1 MVFLNFIYL
10 FWLIRKQ
17 FSVILGTK
25 IINDLSCSNGKYDY
39 DTENY
44 VYCPTNTCSQC
55 PGVEIKGISL
65 LQLPA
70 SGISLQAEK
79 RVETRQDL
87 RQHSLDWK
95 QGDLWLIRKIIILSH
110 SETQHTGRCPLSSTR
125 YEVAESTEVG
135 ASSAPAGASLF
146 QLFIR
151 LLRSNKRFDAKHWEM
166 QFFGEC
172 SFEINFTP
180 LQKALGKREC
190 YSIYCIWY
198 GQRSVNIFR

>member
-1 MVFLNFIYL
+1 M
-10 FWLIRKQ
+10 
-17 FSVILGTK
+17 ILGTK

-87 RQHSLDWK
+87 RQHSLYWK

-135 ASSAPAGASLF
+135 ASSAPLALPSFSSSLGF
-146 QLFIR
+146 WGQTRDLMQNTEKCSSLGNAVLKLI
-151 LLRSNKRFDAKHWEM
+151 LLLCKKH
-166 QFFGEC
+166 
-172 SFEINFTP
+172 
-180 LQKALGKREC
+180 
-190 YSIYCIWY
+190 
-198 GQRSVNIFR
+198 